1 MRRNRN
7 ITYIVVTLI
16 FIMAFL
22 ASWYTHNDREVQD
35 FGTADVTTE
44 EPLSETK
51 VSPASEAGVSIIFVG
66 DVMTSRTVAQKMK
79 KNGYDYPFSGVIEY
93 LKSADMVFANLET
106 PITPGPS
113 VSSGDVVFRSDPE
126 VANALARANIKI
138 VSLANNHS
146 MNFGVQGIADTFR
159 YLMSAGVDFVGA
171 GNNEAE
177 TYAPK
182 YVDIDGI
189 NFAFLAFTD
198 TDVLP
203 PGAAIEV
210 IQPGVAIMGL
220 AKAKKAI
227 QIAKGVAD
235 VIVVSMH
242 SGTEYTAT
250 PNQRQTNFARGVVD
264 AGADLV
270 IGHHPHWTQPVERY
284 KGKYIFY
291 SLGNFVFDQM
301 WSRKTREGEAVKI
314 YFSKD
319 GVEKYDLTKIVIDD
333 YSRPK
338 IVQP

>member
-1 MRRNRN
+1 M
-7 ITYIVVTLI
+7 
-16 FIMAFL
+16 FMAVFFVL
-22 ASWYTHNDREVQD
+22 GYTHNDQEIKD
-35 FGTADVTTE
+35 FTKTNIVKEKITV
-44 EPLSETK
+44 EPTP
-51 VSPASEAGVSIIFVG
+51 SPASKNGASIIFVG

-79 KNGYDYPFSGVIEY
+79 KNGYDYPFSAMAGY

-106 PITPGPS
+106 PITSGPS

-126 VANALARANIKI
+126 VAGALARANIKI

-146 MNFGVQGIADTFR
+146 MNFGVQGIADTFK
-159 YLMSAGVDFVGA
+159 YLISAGVDFVGA
-171 GNNEAE
+171 GNNEVEA
-177 TYAPK
+177 YGPK
-182 YVDIDGI
+182 YININGI
-189 NFAFLAFTD
+189 KFAFLAFTD
-198 TDVLP
+198 IDVLP

-210 IQPGVAIMGL
+210 IQPGVAIMDL

-227 QIAKGVAD
+227 QVAKGIAD

-242 SGTEYTAT
+242 SGTEYTDV
-250 PNQRQTNFARGVVD
+250 PNQRQTSFARGAVD

-270 IGHHPHWTQPVERY
+270 IGHHPHWTQTVEEY

-301 WSRKTREGEAVKI
+301 WSQKTREGEIVKI

-319 GVEKYDLTKIVIDD
+319 GVEKYDLTRIVIDD
-333 YSRPK
+333 YSRPR